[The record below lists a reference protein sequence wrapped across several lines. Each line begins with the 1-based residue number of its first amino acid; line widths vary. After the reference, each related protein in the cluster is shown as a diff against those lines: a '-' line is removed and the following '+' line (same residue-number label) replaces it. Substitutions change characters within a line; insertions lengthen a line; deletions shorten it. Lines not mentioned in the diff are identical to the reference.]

1 MSSSKY
7 LTANFSPI
15 PEPWLG
21 ETEVSPPGGLV
32 PEKQKHN
39 RLFNTNPAVHPNTA
53 ASHVFLHVFLLLSR
67 TVIYAQT
74 DAAASAAAEMLR
86 TQARARV
93 YVRACVC
100 TCACGRRKPEQII
113 SLIINTGNKEEKPS
127 TRAHCPHTCALPPHA
142 RTHTHTRWRCTP
154 SSPSARMTTMHIAW
168 SLAHNPPS
176 SHARALIFLN
186 LIDRDAADS
195 GLAGG

>member
-7 LTANFSPI
+7 LTANFFPI

-39 RLFNTNPAVHPNTA
+39 RPFNTNPAVHPNTA

-74 DAAASAAAEMLR
+74 DAAVSAAAAMLR
-86 TQARARV
+86 TRARARV

-127 TRAHCPHTCALPPHA
+127 TRAHCPHTRARA
-142 RTHTHTRWRCTP
+142 RTPTPDGGALHHPPAHAWQRCILHEASHTTRR
-154 SSPSARMTTMHIAW
+154 
-168 SLAHNPPS
+168 PPT
-176 SHARALIFLN
+176 HVL
-186 LIDRDAADS
+186 
-195 GLAGG
+195 